1 MALNYRVIVERYP
14 IPNGVVGGSI
24 PIVKFSFSLTKK
36 LARWVGSQEL
46 THCKIDG
53 KYHIEP
59 RGFLSRVGPMDS
71 NSRRIAQHWLVVYLR
86 INWGGSMTISYP
98 NQSHTNLSRSSTYN
112 DQDINSRSMF
122 YNKIIKNNL
131 KKKLPMSQK
140 DCLVICTTRNWGSK
154 SNISTP
160 NLLYQ
165 EVFRQHN
172 FQGCFKV
179 VVVFHLKSH
188 TYNYSSN
195 DQQTLILPT

>member
-1 MALNYRVIVERYP
+1 MGRKPRAHSLQDRRK
-14 IPNGVVGGSI
+14 IPPCTKRILEQGRTNGL
-24 PIVKFSFSLTKK
+24 KFTSDCPT
-36 LARWVGSQEL
+36 
-46 THCKIDG
+46 
-53 KYHIEP
+53 
-59 RGFLSRVGPMDS
+59 
-71 NSRRIAQHWLVVYLR
+71 LVVYLR